1 MSFPLGLIGQSVLVA
16 FSLAT
21 LLVSIQLIA
30 FFPLTLTYEIWKRRA
45 LRRLAVK
52 PFEGRVSVIVPAYN
66 EEKTLRACIESLL
79 ASRYPDLEVIV
90 VNDGS
95 ADGTEHSIDGLVD
108 GKRVRYFDQPN
119 GGKATALNRG
129 AQAATGDVIL
139 YTDADSLF
147 LPDTVG
153 QMVRWFA
160 DPGVHA
166 VCGNDTPLTARTPLQ
181 KVLAVTSHI
190 GTGFVRRAL
199 SLLNVLPIISGNL
212 GAVRADTFREIGGF
226 RQVWGEDLEFTFRL
240 QAFGKRIVFDP
251 DPIVRAEC
259 PAGLRPLWRQR
270 IRWVRSYLKVS
281 AMHSDLFRPTRAFP
295 FSLYLPFNYF
305 AQTVVP
311 LLQIVSLPLLFRL
324 AFAGSNALD
333 WAWTLILYFGLLTFL
348 TVALYSVLLDR
359 DLKTL
364 KYIPIAALLIIPLS
378 YFYSFVV
385 LTSVWQELLRRAERW
400 EKIERLPAGATG
412 RRGGA
417 SLVLMGVLLVGVV
430 GAVRISHES
439 TPVSAPLPQAPVPR
453 RPGSEAIMANDG
465 RIRDIAVATHFDGWQ
480 DWRNAI
486 TSVLQNPV
494 APRLHTIGIS
504 AGRAEWAHFR
514 WQGHETQWS
523 TLQKKA
529 SVDMLGEAIRD
540 FKKQGFRTVAMV
552 DFNSPGLVTRSPEK
566 AAIRF
571 DGARSADQVCFSELV
586 DGDYGRQIV
595 EMVSYLSHHY
605 ALDAIALTELGYYS
619 FCFDDRCLRS
629 YHDATG
635 HTSWPRSRFGSGID
649 REDPSVWE
657 WRSARMGVFLQRVA
671 DAAHSGGKQLIV
683 DVPVSWKDLRRHGKD
698 SGLDYARVLRSAD
711 QIVVW
716 NYFGVQQKD
725 PEISQEI
732 AHDLLQSFPPGKF
745 FVSVGLWSSH
755 GTLDPQAFQ
764 KGLTYTMKGGA
775 PNIWITPNELMSP
788 SHWAAVDA
796 ALGPPDAPARA
807 HN

>member
-16 FSLAT
+16 FGLAT
-21 LLVSIQLIA
+21 LLVSIQLIV
-30 FFPLTLTYEIWKRRA
+30 FFPLTIAYEIWKQRA

-52 PFEGRVSVIVPAYN
+52 PFEGRVSVVVPAYN

-95 ADGTEHSIDGLVD
+95 TDGTEDSIDGLVD
-108 GKRVRYFDQPN
+108 GERVRYFDQPN

-129 AQAATGDVIL
+129 AQAATGEVIL

-160 DPGVHA
+160 DPTVHA

-212 GAVRADTFREIGGF
+212 GAVRVDTFREIGGF
-226 RQVWGEDLEFTFRL
+226 QQVWGEDLEFTFRL

-251 DPIVRAEC
+251 DPVVRAEC

-324 AFAGSNALD
+324 AFAGANALD
-333 WAWTLILYFGLLTFL
+333 WVWTLILYFGLLTFL

-385 LTSVWQELLRRAERW
+385 LSSVWQELLRKAERW
-400 EKIERLPAGATG
+400 EKIERLPVGATG

-430 GAVRISHES
+430 GAVRISHDGTS
-439 TPVSAPLPQAPVPR
+439 GPAPLPQPPVPR
-453 RPGSEAIMANDG
+453 RPVSEAMLANDG
-465 RIRDIAVATHFDGWQ
+465 RVRDIAVATHFDGWQ

-494 APRLHTIGIS
+494 APRLHTVGIS
-504 AGRAEWAHFR
+504 AGRVEWAHFQ
-514 WQGHETQWS
+514 WQGHQTQWS
-523 TLQKKA
+523 PLQKRT
-529 SVDMLGEAIRD
+529 SVDMLGEATRD
-540 FKKQGFRTVAMV
+540 FKKHGFRTVAMV
-552 DFNSPGLVTRSPEK
+552 DFYSPDLVTRFPQKS
-566 AAIRF
+566 AIRF
-571 DGARSADQVCFSELV
+571 DGARSTDQVCFSELV
-586 DGDYGRQIV
+586 DGDYGRQII
-595 EMVSYLSHHY
+595 EMVSYLSHNY
-605 ALDAIALTELGYYS
+605 PLDAIALTELGYYS

-635 HTSWPRSRFGSGID
+635 QASWPRRRFGSGVD
-649 REDPSVWE
+649 RDDPSIWE

-683 DVPVSWKDLRRHGKD
+683 DVPVSWKDLQRHGKD
-698 SGLDYARVLRSAD
+698 SGLDYARVLHSAD

-725 PEISQEI
+725 PEISQDI
-732 AHDLLQSFPPGKF
+732 AQDLLQSFPPDKF
-745 FVSVGLWSSH
+745 FISVGLWRSH

-764 KGLTYTMKGGA
+764 KGLAYTIKGGA
-775 PNIWITPNELMSP
+775 PNIWITPNELMSR

-796 ALGPPDAPARA
+796 ALGQSDATTRT